1 MLGGRKKGD
10 PRVKRALD
18 ELRYKYTVNSSG
30 DYELIFELDD
40 DRTQKAFVNSNT
52 ETFCEVE
59 IREVWSVGFI
69 ADGMPMSKL
78 ANFLLL
84 DNGRVKIGSWRIA
97 KLSGGK
103 VAIIYG
109 AQVSADAD
117 AETLRACLNIV
128 SNKADELENALG
140 DGQDIL

>member
-18 ELRYKYTVNSSG
+18 ELRYKYTVDSDG
-30 DYELIFELDD
+30 DYQLIFDLGD
-40 DRTQKAFVNSNT
+40 DRTQKAFVNSDTTN
-52 ETFCEVE
+52 FWDLE

-69 ADGMPMSKL
+69 ANGMPTSKL

-84 DNGRVKIGSWRIA
+84 DNGRVKIGSWRIT
-97 KLSGGK
+97 KFSGGK
-103 VAIIYG
+103 VAIIFG
-109 AQVSADAD
+109 AHVSADAD
-117 AETLRACLNIV
+117 AETLQACLNIV